1 MSDQISTE
9 NAVLHHWKDGVGMRR
24 ALAMWAQTDQ
34 GCLLLSSYTLW
45 YHKDVGAKES
55 ITSNPSR
62 PCRGRFFYLSAVS
75 KVATDTVWRRSQCGP
90 THSRTVTLLPRM
102 RAIDLTWF

>member
-9 NAVLHHWKDGVGMRR
+9 NSVLHHWKDGVGMRR

-55 ITSNPSR
+55 ITNNPSR
-62 PCRGRFFYLSAVS
+62 PCKGRFFLPVCCLQSGYWYCVEKVS
-75 KVATDTVWRRSQCGP
+75 VWAS
-90 THSRTVTLLPRM
+90 S
-102 RAIDLTWF
+102 